1 MAESKSKEKGKNIW
15 SRMTLDKLVAAI
27 ASLNKRVVDLKHET
41 WRSNAKTSSASSLW
55 SSVIEKLKLDNSE
68 RTRHSLYNIWNGK
81 RYNIDELVE
90 KKKSTSDR
98 NDGDGDDGNVDVIE
112 KIPVQAGN
120 NLTLHPDPSLPLPQR
135 PDTRANRKENADD
148 NSTKTDFIG
157 EVSMVFSPS
166 EWKNAFSRTDQKMK
180 PDWTDIFVGKLT
192 PFIAE
197 CSVNFKAPYIK
208 KGERKGVCQFLC
220 FYALCTIGKCKR
232 KYQVS
237 LRNQPDTNST
247 ALFLVRIYGVL
258 NHDVNNGTSTRQLRG
273 KKRLLVGKKFYYVF
287 LKLKLT

>member
-120 NLTLHPDPSLPLPQR
+120 NLTLHPDPSLPLPSGQIHVLIE
-135 PDTRANRKENADD
+135 K
-148 NSTKTDFIG
+148 
-157 EVSMVFSPS
+157 
-166 EWKNAFSRTDQKMK
+166 KML
-180 PDWTDIFVGKLT
+180 TIIVLKL
-192 PFIAE
+192 IL
-197 CSVNFKAPYIK
+197 SV
-208 KGERKGVCQFLC
+208 
-220 FYALCTIGKCKR
+220 
-232 KYQVS
+232 KY
-237 LRNQPDTNST
+237 RW
-247 ALFLVRIYGVL
+247 FLVLVNGKMHLVVRI
-258 NHDVNNGTSTRQLRG
+258 RR
-273 KKRLLVGKKFYYVF
+273 
-287 LKLKLT
+287 